1 MAPKN
6 KCSNC
11 GANDWVQSDQ
21 VGYIPPAANRST
33 APSDGLHVEMWLCK
47 LCWLLM
53 PFGSRK

>member
-11 GANDWVQSDQ
+11 GASDWVQSDQ
-21 VGYIPPAANRST
+21 VGYIPPAANRDT